1 MIKITTKNIKQRNV
15 NKEVRIQEKENITK
29 YYMLQNN
36 PIDT

>member
-29 YYMLQNN
+29 YYMLPNN